1 MLCMVADWKPW
12 GGFLQ
17 FLDLAFS
24 KHMYMKFGITYMKFG
39 IMCPTYPARVALLY
53 GSLAVLCSI
62 LSNTC
67 RQEIAAAAR
76 EQLSSG
82 ASTNTVVVR

>member
-1 MLCMVADWKPW
+1 
-12 GGFLQ
+12 
-17 FLDLAFS
+17 
-24 KHMYMKFGITYMKFG
+24 MKFGITYMKFG
-39 IMCPTYPARVALLY
+39 IVCPTYPARVALLY

-67 RQEIAAAAR
+67 RQEIAAAAW

-82 ASTNTVVVR
+82 AGTDIVAVLLREHLLS